1 MTNSRWLETSVGLFI
16 IGGIF
21 TMVALVFKVS
31 NFSEYYYDK
40 TYTITAAFD
49 NVSGLKRRSAVS
61 MAGVNIGRVKDIA
74 IDKETFEAVV
84 TIEIDSQYSE
94 IPEDSSVAVYT
105 AGLLGE
111 KYIGIEAG
119 GAPDFFQQ
127 GSQVNITQSAVV
139 LEKLISQ
146 FLFSKSDD
154 E

>member
-16 IGGIF
+16 IAGIF
-21 TMVALVFKVS
+21 TMVGLVFKVS

-40 TYTITAAFD
+40 TYTISAAFD

-61 MAGVNIGRVKDIA
+61 IAGVNIGRVKDIT
-74 IDKETFEAVV
+74 IDPETFEAVV
-84 TIEIDSQYSE
+84 IMEIDSQYNE

-127 GSQVNITQSAVV
+127 DSQVNLTQSAVV

-146 FLFSKSDD
+146 FLFSKS
-154 E
+154 EE